1 MGCYDLPIGGYELDP
16 KIAKI
21 LATLDKKVEKC
32 KKVFEKN
39 SKEAK
44 DKFEKQQE
52 KRKSILDNWK
62 KESKE
67 TTEQDIRELNKA
79 EFKVEV
85 EFLVNQLDI
94 MHYIF
99 SIALELIEPIKKVTL
114 DKLMEQAKSAPA
126 MTLNTINKQIEE
138 IKSFPPLEF
147 YNATYGK
154 VLRQAVEKKGM
165 SKTVLNSY
173 RNKLSKE
180 RKERR
185 KVERDLYNIEK
196 NEFDDEEMSEEKLD
210 LFELIIKEE
219 EGLNNNFKEYARS
232 KIIDAW
238 LGSQ

>member
-16 KIAKI
+16 IAKI
-21 LATLDKKVEKC
+21 LATLDIKVEEYQ
-32 KKVFEKN
+32 KVFEKEAQ
-39 SKEAK
+39 KAK

-67 TTEQDIRELNKA
+67 ITEQDIRELNKA
-79 EFKVEV
+79 EFEVEV
-85 EFLVNQLDI
+85 DFLVNQLDK

-114 DKLMEQAKSAPA
+114 DVLMERAKSAPA
-126 MTLNTINKQIEE
+126 ITLNKINSQIEE
-138 IKSFPPLEF
+138 IKSFSPLEF

-165 SKTVLNSY
+165 SKTVLKGY

-196 NEFDDEEMSEEKLD
+196 NEFDDEEMKEEKLD
-210 LFELIIKEE
+210 LFSLITKEE

>member
-1 MGCYDLPIGGYELDP
+1 MGCLDCLDTKVDP
-16 KIAKI
+16 EIAKI
-21 LATLDKKVEKC
+21 LATLDIKVEEYQ
-32 KKVFEKN
+32 KVFEKEAN
-39 SKEAK
+39 EAK
-44 DKFEKQQE
+44 GKFEKQQE
-52 KRKSILDNWK
+52 NRKNTLDNWK

-67 TTEQDIRELNKA
+67 ITEQDIRELNKA

-85 EFLVNQLDI
+85 DFLVNQLDK

-185 KVERDLYNIEK
+185 KV
-196 NEFDDEEMSEEKLD
+196 
-210 LFELIIKEE
+210 
-219 EGLNNNFKEYARS
+219 
-232 KIIDAW
+232 
-238 LGSQ
+238 

>member
-1 MGCYDLPIGGYELDP
+1 MGCLDCFDTGVDP
-16 KIAKI
+16 EIAKI
-21 LATLDKKVEKC
+21 LATLDIKVEEYQE
-32 KKVFEKN
+32 VFEKGAN
-39 SKEAK
+39 EAK

-52 KRKSILDNWK
+52 NRKNTLDNWK

-67 TTEQDIRELNKA
+67 ITEQDIRKLNKK
-79 EFKVEV
+79 EFEVEV
-85 EFLVNQLDI
+85 KFLVNQLDK

-126 MTLNTINKQIEE
+126 ITLNKINKQIEE

-196 NEFDDEEMSEEKLD
+196 NEFDDEEMDEKKLD
-210 LFELIIKEE
+210 LFELIKKEQK
-219 EGLNNNFKEYARS
+219 GLKNNFREYIRG
-232 KIIDAW
+232 KIIDVMFAI
-238 LGSQ
+238 Q

>member
-1 MGCYDLPIGGYELDP
+1 MGCLDCLDTKVDP
-16 KIAKI
+16 EIAKI
-21 LATLDKKVEKC
+21 LATLDIKAEKYQ
-32 KKVFEKN
+32 KVFEKN

-52 KRKSILDNWK
+52 KRKSTLDNWK

-67 TTEQDIRELNKA
+67 ITEQDIRELNKA

-85 EFLVNQLDI
+85 EFLVNLLDK

-99 SIALELIEPIKKVTL
+99 SIALELIEPIKKVTI

-126 MTLNTINKQIEE
+126 ITLDKINKQIEE

-165 SKTVLNSY
+165 SKTVLNGY

-196 NEFDDEEMSEEKLD
+196 NEFDDEEMDDLKLD
-210 LFELIIKEE
+210 LYGLIIEE
-219 EGLNNNFKEYARS
+219 EKGLNNNFKEYARG

>member
-1 MGCYDLPIGGYELDP
+1 MGCLDCFDTGVDP
-16 KIAKI
+16 EIAKI
-21 LATLDKKVEKC
+21 LATLDIKVEEYQE
-32 KKVFEKN
+32 VFEKEAQN
-39 SKEAK
+39 AKKAFEDQQKER
-44 DKFEKQQE
+44 
-52 KRKSILDNWK
+52 KRTLDNWK

-67 TTEQDIRELNKA
+67 ITEQDIRGLNKK
-79 EFKVEV
+79 EFEVEV
-85 EFLVNQLDI
+85 KFLVNQLDK

-99 SIALELIEPIKKVTL
+99 SIALELIEPIKKVTI

-126 MTLNTINKQIEE
+126 ITLDKINKQIEE

-165 SKTVLNSY
+165 SKTVLNGY

-196 NEFDDEEMSEEKLD
+196 NEFDDEEMDEKKLD
-210 LFELIIKEE
+210 LFELIKKEQK
-219 EGLNNNFKEYARS
+219 GLKNNFREYIRG
-232 KIIDAW
+232 KIIDVMFA
-238 LGSQ
+238 SQ

>member
-1 MGCYDLPIGGYELDP
+1 MGCLDCLDTKVDP
-16 KIAKI
+16 EIAKI
-21 LATLDKKVEKC
+21 LATLDIKVEEYQ
-32 KKVFEKN
+32 KVFEKEAN
-39 SKEAK
+39 EAK
-44 DKFEKQQE
+44 KAFEDQQKE
-52 KRKSILDNWK
+52 RKNTLDNWK

-67 TTEQDIRELNKA
+67 ITEQDIRELNKA
-79 EFKVEV
+79 EFEVEV
-85 EFLVNQLDI
+85 DFLVNQLDK

-126 MTLNTINKQIEE
+126 MTLNKINKQIEE

-165 SKTVLNSY
+165 SKTVLNGY

-196 NEFDDEEMSEEKLD
+196 NEFDDEEMDEKKLD